1 MWYKVKTY
9 PSDSK
14 LKFSGGWK
22 LKSFYIVEMLLLHA
36 SEQININLLKNVVEK
51 HIPPLPGKN
60 TMKQSNLTIN
70 TRNYW
75 ITELLLMIKWRG

>member
-1 MWYKVKTY
+1 
-9 PSDSK
+9 
-14 LKFSGGWK
+14 
-22 LKSFYIVEMLLLHA
+22 MLLLHA

-75 ITELLLMIKWRG
+75 ITELLLMS